1 VERKIRKGEC
11 NHLDVKNPF
20 GNGVSCTVGSI
31 PKQSPRW
38 IEKKEEEEKKMP
50 SGLSINEAYFLHYL
64 LDGEP
69 HGPAL
74 SQDLCPLMYERRI
87 RGMEQQEE
95 VSVLICICWIRE
107 H

>member
-1 VERKIRKGEC
+1 
-11 NHLDVKNPF
+11 
-20 GNGVSCTVGSI
+20 
-31 PKQSPRW
+31 
-38 IEKKEEEEKKMP
+38 MP
-50 SGLSINEAYFLHYL
+50 SGLSIKEAYFLPYL